1 MSYIQQFFTS
11 RDNNANA
18 ETFVGQTGR
27 LWWDPVTNQIYSS
40 DGNTPGGIPLSGGGG
55 GNGTPGGSNSQVQFN
70 QAGSFGGSA
79 FLTFS
84 SVTGTLT
91 TVAVSATGNI
101 TSNYFIGNGSQL
113 TGLPAT
119 YSNADV
125 ATYLASGTDTLDIIT
140 TANVSGNYILGNGA
154 LLTGVA
160 TSVANINNG
169 TSNVTVVSS
178 GGNVAV
184 GVGGTGN
191 VAVFAASGEYIT
203 GVLSASGNVAG
214 AYFIGNG
221 SALTSITGANIT
233 GTVANATYAVSAGS
247 AATITANAQPNITSV
262 GILTSLSSS
271 GNVVGA
277 NINTV
282 GIVSA
287 AGNVIGNYFVGNAN
301 VQFTS
306 STTPPATGNLIGA
319 QWYNTA
325 TDTLYEYQSDGTTLY
340 WVDITGPVIGSNGA
354 VAGSAIINGTSN
366 VTVTTSANTTV
377 GVAGTTILTVASTGA
392 IVAGN
397 VSGNYFI
404 GNGSLL
410 TGIASSS
417 YGNANVATFL
427 AAFGSNVI
435 STTGNVTGGN
445 LLTSGVVEFAG
456 GSRLRPIGAN
466 LDIVAGAGSYVN
478 LITSDDSS
486 YMGVDGS
493 GGYVVAAG
501 RSWSFD
507 TAGAL
512 TLPGATAGENIA
524 TQSGYITVGNLLVGA
539 GGSLFN
545 SNNDTWALYG
555 NLSDP
560 GVSITIPS
568 NADAANSVPL
578 NITSFSNVEI
588 SSGGTWA
595 FNNDGTMTFPN
606 NIINSNT
613 NPITLWSTDS
623 SSLLWRSPTG
633 GGPSVPVQTIVSAEN
648 GNATIS
654 VATGT
659 LMIQSIKT
667 WTFDSDGNTTF
678 PDNTVQTTAYPGT
691 STSFSV
697 SGNVTGGNVIGTTSV
712 AIGGTGGDLT
722 MTGGAITGVGNITS
736 NGIMAI
742 NAPGGI
748 TTTQTS
754 FDIVNAT
761 ATTVNLGG
769 SATAVNIGAT
779 TGTLTLNNPVVVG
792 TQATQNVFHT
802 TATAVNAFGAATAI
816 TMGATSGT
824 LTLRNPTVVGT
835 QTTQSLFNTVA
846 TTVNFAGAATT
857 LNIGGA
863 GNATFS
869 ANTLVRV
876 ANTSGTALSVAGNIT
891 GGNLTTTGAVYSNY
905 NTNIANTGSFMA
917 QGGNTKGGTGYLDF
931 LVVQNTSGG
940 ATNPYK
946 WLRVNSTGG
955 LEIINSAYTST
966 VFSLTDSGNVNVSG
980 QYQVSGK
987 QAVNG
992 PAFRA
997 YIDGSQTIS
1006 SGSQQKVTFGSET
1019 FDTNANFAS
1028 SRFTP
1033 TVEGYYQLN
1042 ATVRISGSSGLG
1054 EIMLTIWKNGS
1065 EYARGTNEQGTEQGN
1080 NFYSMQVSD
1089 LAYANGSTDYFEIY
1103 IQQTTGGNR
1112 DTTAGT
1118 NISYFSGAMVRG
1130 A

>member
-1 MSYIQQFFTS
+1 MSFIQQFFTS

-18 ETFVGQTGR
+18 ETFVGQEGR
-27 LWWDPVTNQIYSS
+27 LWWDPTTNQIYSS
-40 DGNTPGGIPLSGGGG
+40 DGNTAGGIPLAGGSGSTNKIYNGTSYANIASANGNVVVGADGNTWTFGTNGSLTLPGANAGETIATSGGYITVGNLLIGQGG
-55 GNGTPGGSNSQVQFN
+55 SLFNSNNDSWALYGNLSDPGSTILIPSNADAGNGTPLYIESQQSNVEIRSGSSTWNFD
-70 QAGSFGGSA
+70 
-79 FLTFS
+79 T
-84 SVTGTLT
+84 
-91 TVAVSATGNI
+91 TGNLSAPSDFSAVGNI
-101 TSNYFIGNGSQL
+101 AGNYILGNGSQL

-119 YSNADV
+119 Y
-125 ATYLASGTDTLDIIT
+125 
-140 TANVSGNYILGNGA
+140 
-154 LLTGVA
+154 
-160 TSVANINNG
+160 
-169 TSNVTVVSS
+169 
-178 GGNVAV
+178 
-184 GVGGTGN
+184 
-191 VAVFAASGEYIT
+191 
-203 GVLSASGNVAG
+203 
-214 AYFIGNG
+214 
-221 SALTSITGANIT
+221 
-233 GTVANATYAVSAGS
+233 
-247 AATITANAQPNITSV
+247 
-262 GILTSLSSS
+262 
-271 GNVVGA
+271 
-277 NINTV
+277 
-282 GIVSA
+282 
-287 AGNVIGNYFVGNAN
+287 GNAN
-301 VQFTS
+301 VVANLAALGTNPV
-306 STTPPATGNLIGA
+306 STTG
-319 QWYNTA
+319 
-325 TDTLYEYQSDGTTLY
+325 
-340 WVDITGPVIGSNGA
+340 
-354 VAGSAIINGTSN
+354 N
-366 VTVTTSANTTV
+366 VT
-377 GVAGTTILTVASTGA
+377 AG
-392 IVAGN
+392 
-397 VSGNYFI
+397 YFI

-456 GSRLRPIGAN
+456 GSRLSPTGAN

-478 LITSDDSS
+478 LVTSDDSS
-486 YMGVDGS
+486 YIGVDNG
-493 GGYVVAAG
+493 GGYI
-501 RSWSFD
+501 
-507 TAGAL
+507 
-512 TLPGATAGENIA
+512 ATA
-524 TQSGYITVGNLLVGA
+524 
-539 GGSLFN
+539 
-545 SNNDTWALYG
+545 
-555 NLSDP
+555 
-560 GVSITIPS
+560 
-568 NADAANSVPL
+568 
-578 NITSFSNVEI
+578 
-588 SSGGTWA
+588 GGTWA
-595 FNNDGTMTFPN
+595 FNTDGTTTFPG

-633 GGPSVPVQTIVSAEN
+633 GGPSVPVQTTVSAEN

-712 AIGGTGGDLT
+712 AVGGTGGDLT

-905 NTNIANTGSFMA
+905 NTNTANTGSFMA
-917 QGGNTKGGTGYLDF
+917 TGGNTKGGTGYLDF

-1054 EIMLTIWKNGS
+1054 EVMLTIWKNGS

-1118 NISYFSGAMVRG
+1118 NISYFSGVMVRG